1 MIPSVSDK
9 DYVKLV
15 LKKAR
20 ISQDRE
26 KTVADLASQEAE

>member
-1 MIPSVSDK
+1 MIPFVTDK

-26 KTVADLASQEAE
+26 KAVADPAPQEAE